1 MPTPKPGTTTD
12 RSARC
17 PHYEHDGTVA
27 GERSPDSDLG
37 PGCMRYVALVLAVVL
52 AGCGG
57 IADSG
62 LEPESDSVEPGA
74 EAEAGTEIGAGTGG
88 GSTSSIVTPAP
99 VPAVSTPATRRSVAP
114 GLTRSDVRNASLL
127 ADAHVDALSNTSYA
141 VRQNVTR
148 RSTDGRLRSR
158 SVSVARL
165 NGSRFRYAI
174 DGFDRNRAGEPSE
187 YRVERFFDGRRV
199 LGATT
204 RDGETTYSLDRD
216 RNGSEA
222 RASVLGDPTNARA
235 VERLFDAFEMR
246 VAGTTERNGSTLY
259 TVVTTRPQRL
269 APLANVTLRA
279 LVDRNGVIRAYCVS
293 YTADRGDSRVDIAVR
308 VAFTDLGATTVVRP
322 VWYERAVENTTA
334 GEL

>member
-1 MPTPKPGTTTD
+1 
-12 RSARC
+12 
-17 PHYEHDGTVA
+17 
-27 GERSPDSDLG
+27 
-37 PGCMRYVALVLAVVL
+37 
-52 AGCGG
+52 
-57 IADSG
+57 
-62 LEPESDSVEPGA
+62 
-74 EAEAGTEIGAGTGG
+74 
-88 GSTSSIVTPAP
+88 
-99 VPAVSTPATRRSVAP
+99 
-114 GLTRSDVRNASLL
+114 
-127 ADAHVDALSNTSYA
+127 VDALSNTSYA

-174 DGFDRNRAGEPSE
+174 DRFDRNRAGEPSE

-204 RDGETTYSLDRD
+204 RDGETTYPLDRD

-269 APLANVTLRA
+269 APLANITLRA

-293 YTADRGDSRVDIAVR
+293 YTADRGDGRVDIAVR

>member
-1 MPTPKPGTTTD
+1 
-12 RSARC
+12 
-17 PHYEHDGTVA
+17 
-27 GERSPDSDLG
+27 
-37 PGCMRYVALVLAVVL
+37 MRYVAFVLAVVL

-88 GSTSSIVTPAP
+88 GSASSIVTPAP
-99 VPAVSTPATRRSVAP
+99 VPAVSTPATRRSAAP

-158 SVSVARL
+158 SVSVARP

-174 DGFDRNRAGEPSE
+174 DRFDRNRAGEPSE
-187 YRVERFFDGRRV
+187 YRVERFFNGRRV

-235 VERLFDAFEMR
+235 VERLFDGFEMR